1 MRVALGPPLS
11 EQAAEEYLAR
21 NAFHT
26 CSPQLVGARL
36 EWLVRHA
43 ENPVRPVAAALVEA
57 ALSGGQHSLTPG
69 GGIRVSTPPYRSL
82 NDLVHHTASDLSGVR
97 GALAAA
103 GLATMNSA
111 LDPFRSPRAA
121 VRSPRHAATE
131 RYFNLAGTGDSGRW
145 TIYATASLSV
155 RLDAGHAQPGPLGF
169 RRRWA
174 LAHAVGPVLVAAFA
188 NSPLLAA
195 APTGWR
201 STRQALLLQLDPGRT
216 APPAPGDPRES
227 WSRYVLDASVAYIR
241 ERRTPWTAPA
251 GLTFREW
258 IRSGAPRPPTL
269 DDLDEHLGT
278 LYPPVRPNGQL
289 ELRMVD
295 AQPGDGWVVPV
306 AVIAGLFADAKAGDA
321 ALAATERLHARR
333 RPYRSGPWARAARHG
348 LRDPELAAAALEC
361 FHTSYEVLARTGTS
375 PAIRQAVAEFIEAY
389 VARGRC
395 PADDVL
401 DTLQVQPNGAS

>member
-1 MRVALGPPLS
+1 MHVAVGPPLS

-26 CSPQLVGARL
+26 CPPRLVAARL

-43 ENPVRPVAAALVEA
+43 DNPARPVATALVEA
-57 ALSGGQHSLTPG
+57 ALGPHSLTPG
-69 GGIRVSTPPYRSL
+69 GGIRVRTPPYRSL
-82 NDLVHHTASDLSGVR
+82 NDLVDQTTTEVSGLR
-97 GALAAA
+97 AALADV
-103 GLATMNSA
+103 GLATMDSA
-111 LDPFRSPRAA
+111 LDPLRSPRPA
-121 VRSPRHAATE
+121 VPSSRSEAME
-131 RYFNLAGTGDSGRW
+131 RFFSRSGTAHSGRW
-145 TIYATASLSV
+145 TMYSTASVSV
-155 RLDAGHAQPGPLGF
+155 RLDAGHADAGPVGF

-201 STRQALLLQLDPGRT
+201 STRQALLLQLDPGRV

-227 WSRYVLDASVAYIR
+227 WSRYVLDAPVAYL
-241 ERRTPWTAPA
+241 RTRQPPWVVPT

-258 IRSGAPRPPTL
+258 IRSGVPRRPTL
-269 DDLDEHLGT
+269 DDLDDHLGT
-278 LYPPVRPNGQL
+278 LFPPVRPDGQL
-289 ELRMVD
+289 ELAMAD

-306 AVIAGLFADAKAGDA
+306 AVTTGLFADAKAGDA
-321 ALAATERLHARR
+321 ALAATEPLHAGRQPHR
-333 RPYRSGPWARAARHG
+333 HGPWARAARHG
-348 LRDPELAAAALEC
+348 LRDPQLAAAALEC
-361 FHTSYEVLARTGTS
+361 FHASYAALARVGTS
-375 PAIRQAVAEFIEAY
+375 PVIRQSVAEFIETY

-401 DTLQVQPNGAS
+401 DTVQIHAEGAA